1 MALYYGLPFG
11 IYALMIIIQD
21 SSKSSDSFFGRLMF
35 IIQKV
40 FILILVFIGTFVVL
54 YLPFISRSGL

>member
-1 MALYYGLPFG
+1 
-11 IYALMIIIQD
+11 LMIIIKD
-21 SSKSSDSFFGRLMF
+21 SSKSSYSFSGRLMF

-54 YLPFISRSGL
+54 YFPFISRSGL